1 MKELLLYFICFQLV
15 QGLIIYK
22 SDNNLTFQHDSTGVV
37 HCSLNGWNYNAWGS
51 NISISNIEYIIVGD
65 QPTFTIKFVY
75 DVINASNNDSSNYD
89 YVEETYICE
98 NYFCHHN
105 FNFNF
110 NITSCYIL
118 FRENVSLTL
127 DILMIESY
135 INDTHTNTYSN
146 NNNNSNNNNSNNSN
160 NNNNSNNSN
169 NNNSNNYIIIGISVG
184 LVLVI
189 ILAIVLVIFVK
200 KKWHQN
206 YVVQT

>member
-1 MKELLLYFICFQLV
+1 M
-15 QGLIIYK
+15 
-22 SDNNLTFQHDSTGVV
+22 V
-37 HCSLNGWNYNAWGS
+37 HCPLNGWDYNAWDS

-65 QPTFTIKFVY
+65 QPTFTITFVH

-89 YVEETYICE
+89 YVEEKYICE

-118 FRENVSLTL
+118 FRENVSLAI

-135 INDTHTNTYSN
+135 VNDTRTNTPF
-146 NNNNSNNNNSNNSN
+146 NNNNSNSSNS
-160 NNNNSNNSN
+160 SN
-169 NNNSNNYIIIGISVG
+169 NNNSSNNTNNYIIIGSVG

-189 ILAIVLVIFVK
+189 ILATVLVIFIK
-200 KKWHQN
+200 KNWRQN
-206 YVVQT
+206 YVILP